1 MASAVTLFPPWQFDN
16 WKRVDDSVRGG
27 ASISYLTSWQD
38 PNGHQT
44 GASFHGHLDITVLG
58 GAGFASQKFEFD
70 KPFEPG
76 KVDTGKSCIRLSIV
90 PISHS
95 SPNTPSDFVVTLK
108 TQPPP
113 PRSQPKPRSQLVYEA
128 SFTLSSAP
136 EIVLPLDT
144 FVPTYRGREVK
155 RGDPH
160 WRPFDPQRIY
170 EIGLMCRSNFGK
182 QSGDFEL
189 VVSRIDIVCTPSSTR
204 WRRTMNRIRKWLCLS
219 SYFIE
224 E

>member
-1 MASAVTLFPPWQFDN
+1 MASTVTLFPPWQFDN

-58 GAGFASQKFEFD
+58 GAGFASQ
-70 KPFEPG
+70 
-76 KVDTGKSCIRLSIV
+76 I